1 MGEHHLPQT
10 QTRRAELR
18 LGLMVELATT
28 DEAIRR
34 CHGVMRQLRPQH
46 DDPDRFV
53 ARVRL
58 QQEEGYSLAVLEHDG
73 SVCAVAGYRYGH
85 NLAWG
90 KYIYV
95 DDFVTDTERRSHGH
109 GKTLLEWLLAQARD
123 HGCDELHLDS
133 GVQRFA
139 AHRFY
144 LRDGGMD
151 ITSHHFGVRL

>member
-46 DDPDRFV
+46 DDPDLFV

-90 KYIYV
+90 KYLYV
-95 DDFVTDTERRSHGH
+95 DDFVTDTERRSRGH

-123 HGCDELHLDS
+123 HDCDELHLDS

-139 AHRFY
+139 AHGFY